1 MEMVKK
7 IATILDDKKGL
18 DIEVLKVESLTDLT
32 EYLVIA
38 SGTSNTHVKSL
49 AGYVEQILKEQE
61 GVSVH
66 HSEGYQDTGWII
78 LDYGYVL
85 VNIFEQEPRSR
96 YSLEKLWDKAERI
109 EF

>member
-1 MEMVKK
+1 MELVKK
-7 IATILDDKKGL
+7 IAKILDDKKGL
-18 DIEVLKVESLTDLT
+18 DVEVLKVESLTDLT

-38 SGTSNTHVKSL
+38 SGTSNTHTKSL
-49 AGYVEQILKEQE
+49 AGYVEKILKEE
-61 GVSVH
+61 DNVAVH

-78 LDYGYVL
+78 LDYGYIL

-96 YSLEKLWDKAERI
+96 YNLEKLWDTAERI